1 MEGFLEKDDV
11 KLVLCWSGFGST
23 TMDLDDLFDMLDA
36 GCSGYVCIDEL
47 LAGAAKAQGSAKGI
61 DLQQTLMRIAHVKN
75 KL

>member
-1 MEGFLEKDDV
+1 
-11 KLVLCWSGFGST
+11 
-23 TMDLDDLFDMLDA
+23 MDLDDLFDMLDA